1 MADSYSKWVMT
12 AAFVNNTQAALNS
25 GKKIE
30 WVGLK
35 TSDDAHSIADLSG
48 FNDTTLATAK
58 IKQVAN
64 ISSVNI
70 TGNTV
75 TITGLFNSKG
85 NVLDHYIRTIFL
97 VAKYND
103 VEFLA
108 GTTVANSS
116 NSAFRMP
123 SESMTEITEFT
134 ARPQISVTN
143 TSLISTKVDPVA
155 SATNERVDG
164 LENDLQNQIKNI
176 NKDQQ
181 NFWMKLTE
189 YVTKATN
196 ETISGVK
203 TFTQTIVGSITGN
216 AGTATKLLNARKI
229 GVNGD
234 VDNASQVFDGSKDI
248 LVPLNL
254 NTIIQNDTV
263 SSQSGNYGQTVT
275 IIDGITRDSKGRVNG
290 VNTKTLT
297 LPPIQTTI
305 TANAGTAT
313 KLLNARSI
321 GGVWFDGTININL
334 PGVNNKGNQD
344 TSGTAANATNATHAD
359 RSDRSDSADKLKDG
373 DQTINGSVSVPLDNS
388 MVNVGNDK
396 DIALVKKNGQGGT
409 LVVGNGKIFRLQK
422 SNNVKISPTDTLT
435 DLMTVDGNGNVRAKS
450 FRGIND
456 IRTIPTEI
464 TTILDL
470 ANLVR
475 NEVGPSYFGYVEYMS
490 LNQSFIDCPIKDN
503 YLLIKIST
511 RQARSYVDVTDS
523 NNIKA
528 SVNITNGVIGPW
540 SAYSKDDR
548 VVHNIGIEQVGG
560 DKTFTGNN
568 THQGNESFTK
578 RVTVEV
584 DANVDAGLYA
594 NVAADNTD
602 GSHKVLWSRPDVGNQ
617 SFGQNIGFGAGGNT
631 LVGGGESVPSFLA
644 DMAAGNIVPG
654 LLKTGAFSNTSEFG
668 ILLADSRFA
677 LIAGYQAGSEK
688 AVVWVGDE
696 KGNITTPSGS
706 TLAENSNVVHNSG
719 DESIAGIKKF
729 LSLVQA
735 SISGNAGTADKF
747 SRPIKLTFTD
757 GYTGSVSFDGSKDI
771 SISIT
776 ENNTARSDTTSSQST
791 SNGQVFSVV
800 DKLVTNNV
808 GEVTSINMK
817 TVTLPPAQ
825 TTVTGNAG
833 SANQL
838 ATARKINGVTFN
850 GTNDIQV
857 DVVVSSITTNVDVF
871 LLSNGTYYYANVN
884 ATNSPSGSSN
894 YFVVSVYQTINN
906 GYIQLFDSNNLGWFT
921 VKTGG
926 KWLAWKRIVDTTMK
940 VDSAVKAD
948 SASQSDKL
956 STPRKIGGVWFDGT
970 TDINLPGVNQ
980 SGNQNT
986 SGKANTAGTADT
998 AKKLT
1003 SSVNINGV
1011 IFDGSQSVNV
1021 NAAND
1026 TNLVHKSGNENIDG
1040 KKIFTDDIK
1049 IQGNFGEVLTTFSFS
1064 GANFSSFEGTGQVVR
1079 IGNMIVYDFRG
1090 ISGTLKTGLN
1100 SGSYYNVDIKA
1111 ITGAFPNLGSRWLP
1125 IALQTSS
1132 GAGVVEGVIMTGTAD
1147 LSVTTIRIKPSG
1159 NMTATNGTYI
1169 RFGGVTTFL

>member
-12 AAFVNNTQAALNS
+12 VAFVNNTQAALNS

-48 FNDTTLATAK
+48 FNDTTLATAE
-58 IKQVAN
+58 IKQVAS

-85 NVLDHYIRTIFL
+85 NASDYYIRTIFL

-108 GTTVANSS
+108 GTTVANTS

-143 TSLISTKVDPVA
+143 TSSISTKVDPVA
-155 SATNERVDG
+155 SATNERVNS
-164 LENDLQNQIKNI
+164 LETSLNDKIVESNVDKQKLW
-176 NKDQQ
+176 NK
-181 NFWMKLTE
+181 LAE
-189 YVTKATN
+189 YVTKATA
-196 ETISGVK
+196 ETINGIK
-203 TFTQTIVGSITGN
+203 TFSQPIIGSITGN
-216 AGTATKLLNARKI
+216 AGTATKWLNERKVSVI
-229 GVNGD
+229 GD
-234 VDNASQVFDGSKDI
+234 VDSTSQVLDGTKDI
-248 LVPLNL
+248 LLPLNL
-254 NTIIQNDTV
+254 KAITQNDTT
-263 SSQSGNYGQTVT
+263 SSQSGNYGQVVTVV
-275 IIDGITRDSKGRVNG
+275 DGVNRDSKGRVNG
-290 VNTKTLT
+290 ISTKTLT
-297 LPPIQTTI
+297 LPPIQTSI
-305 TANAGTAT
+305 TGNAGTAT
-313 KLLNARSI
+313 ELQNSRLI
-321 GGVWFDGTININL
+321 GGVLFDGTVNVNL
-334 PGVNNKGNQD
+334 PGVNVKGNQD
-344 TSGTAANATNATHAD
+344 TSGTADNAKNAAHAD
-359 RSDRSDSADKLKDG
+359 LATKSEALKIPRK
-373 DQTINGSVSVPLDNS
+373 INGTAFDGSSDINIKANNDNDIVHKS
-388 MVNVGNDK
+388 GNEV
-396 DIALVKKNGQGGT
+396 ISGSKKFIE
-409 LVVGNGKIFRLQK
+409 VVDAGNL
-422 SNNVKISPTDTLT
+422 
-435 DLMTVDGNGNVRAKS
+435 
-450 FRGIND
+450 
-456 IRTIPTEI
+456 IRTIPNNI
-464 TTILDL
+464 ASLSDL
-470 ANLVR
+470 IKSVINEFGNNYGGVR
-475 NEVGPSYFGYVEYMS
+475 YMS
-490 LNQSFIDCPIKDN
+490 LNQSFTDAPFNSSYMLVD
-503 YLLIKIST
+503 IST
-511 RQARSYVDVTDS
+511 CGARSYVIVIDENNNTAVTNYVNNQFIKWTYFS
-523 NNIKA
+523 NDNL
-528 SVNITNGVIGPW
+528 
-540 SAYSKDDR
+540 
-548 VVHNIGIEQVGG
+548 VVHNTGNELVGG
-560 DKTFTGNN
+560 DKNFTGNN
-568 THQGNESFTK
+568 NHQGNENFSK
-578 RVTVEV
+578 RTVVEV
-584 DANVDAGLYA
+584 NAAVDEGLYA

-602 GSHKVLWSRPDVGNQ
+602 SAHKFIWSRADIGNQ
-617 SFGQNIGFGAGGNT
+617 SYGQNIGLGAGGNT
-631 LVGGGESVPSFLA
+631 IVGGGESAPNFMA
-644 DMAAGNIVPG
+644 AMAAGSLPKMLTEAKFSNG
-654 LLKTGAFSNTSEFG
+654 GEWALLLADGKTAIGAGYQNGTTTGAFW
-668 ILLADSRFA
+668 
-677 LIAGYQAGSEK
+677 
-688 AVVWVGDE
+688 VWNEDGTV
-696 KGNITTPSGS
+696 NTPSGS
-706 TLAENSNVVHNSG
+706 TLAENVNVVH
-719 DESIAGIKKF
+719 IAGNETIFGIKNF
-729 LSLVQA
+729 LSTIQA
-735 SISGNAGTADKF
+735 SISGNSGSADKF
-747 SRPIKLTFTD
+747 SSPIKLTFAG
-757 GYTGSVSFDGSKDI
+757 GYSGSVSFDGSKDI

-776 ENNTARSDTTSSQST
+776 ENNTARSDTTSSQLT

-800 DKLVTNNV
+800 DKVVTNNV

-940 VDSAVKAD
+940 VDSAAKAD

-956 STPRKIGGVWFDGT
+956 STPRKIGDVWFDGT

-998 AKKLT
+998 AKKLIN
-1003 SSVNINGV
+1003 SVNINGV
-1011 IFDGSQSVNV
+1011 AFDGSQSVNV

-1026 TNLVHKSGNENIDG
+1026 NNLVHRNGDENIDG

-1079 IGNMIVYDFRG
+1079 MGNMIVYDFRG

-1147 LSVTTIRIKPSG
+1147 LSVTTIRIKPSS

-1169 RFGGVTTFL
+1169 RFGGATTFL

>member
-58 IKQVAN
+58 IKQVAS

-85 NVLDHYIRTIFL
+85 NVSDYYIRTIFL

-116 NSAFRMP
+116 NSAFRIP

-134 ARPQISVTN
+134 ARPQISVIN
-143 TSLISTKVDPVA
+143 TSSISTKVDPVA
-155 SATNERVDG
+155 SATNERVDS

-176 NKDQQ
+176 NIDKQ
-181 NFWMKLTE
+181 NLWMKLAE
-189 YVTKATN
+189 YVTKATT

-234 VDNASQVFDGSKDI
+234 VDNASQVFDGTKDI

-263 SSQSGNYGQTVT
+263 SSQSVNYGQTVT

-321 GGVWFDGTININL
+321 GGVLFDGTININL

-435 DLMTVDGNGNVRAKS
+435 DLMIVDENG
-450 FRGIND
+450 
-456 IRTIPTEI
+456 
-464 TTILDL
+464 
-470 ANLVR
+470 
-475 NEVGPSYFGYVEYMS
+475 
-490 LNQSFIDCPIKDN
+490 
-503 YLLIKIST
+503 
-511 RQARSYVDVTDS
+511 
-523 NNIKA
+523 NIKA
-528 SVNITNGVIGPW
+528 TSFSGIIQPRNTNLADLNLIIDSGVYKIPNSFKNIPSGMENGAIMEVYTYDGNVTYQILYAQGITIW
-540 SAYSKDDR
+540 KRYKFGTTWYFWNKSAADNS
-548 VVHNIGIEQVGG
+548 VVHNTGTEQVGG

-568 THQGNESFTK
+568 MHQGNESFTK

-584 DANVDAGLYA
+584 DANVDSGLYA
-594 NVAADNTD
+594 NVAGDNTD
-602 GSHKVLWSRPDVGNQ
+602 GPHKVLWSRPDVGNQ

-729 LSLVQA
+729 LSVVQA

-747 SRPIKLTFTD
+747 SKPIKLTFTD

-940 VDSAVKAD
+940 VDSAAKAD

-998 AKKLT
+998 AKKLIN
-1003 SSVNINGV
+1003 SVNINGV
-1011 IFDGSQSVNV
+1011 AFDGSQSVNV

-1026 TNLVHKSGNENIDG
+1026 NNLVHRNGDENIGG

-1049 IQGNFGEVLTTFSFS
+1049 MQGKFGEVLTTFSFS
-1064 GANFSSFEGTGQVVR
+1064 GANFSSFEGNGQVVR

-1169 RFGGVTTFL
+1169 RFGGATTFL